1 MSELKENKNKG
12 ISDSILDLIQS
23 LSISLILC
31 AIIYILV
38 AMPNQ
43 VQGSSMEPTVHQGE
57 IILTN
62 KITNWLGDTE
72 IGHKLGLNYSRG
84 DIIVFRKPGL
94 SDFIKRIIAEPGD
107 KIEISDGRVFIN
119 DTLLDESEYLPE
131 GTKTEAG
138 TFLRENKPLIVPE
151 GSFFVMGDNRSNSQ
165 DSRFYEVGFVKKE
178 WIRGEVIIRYWPPLT
193 IFKHPK
199 YNLF

>member
-1 MSELKENKNKG
+1 
-12 ISDSILDLIQS
+12 
-23 LSISLILC
+23 
-31 AIIYILV
+31 
-38 AMPNQ
+38 MPNQ

-131 GTKTEAG
+131 GTRTEAG
-138 TFLRENKPLIVPE
+138 NFFERKQTFDCSRGK
-151 GSFFVMGDNRSNSQ
+151 FFCNG
-165 DSRFYEVGFVKKE
+165 
-178 WIRGEVIIRYWPPLT
+178 
-193 IFKHPK
+193 
-199 YNLF
+199 